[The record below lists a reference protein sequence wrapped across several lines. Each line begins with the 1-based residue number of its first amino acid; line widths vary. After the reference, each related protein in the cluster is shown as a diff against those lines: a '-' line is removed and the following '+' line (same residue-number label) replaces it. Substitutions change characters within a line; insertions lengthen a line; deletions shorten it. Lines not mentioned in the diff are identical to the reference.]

1 MGLEPNH
8 RRVGSPIVA
17 SACWGRDSC
26 PCQEAVHPHCPNDPC
41 VDCTL
46 GGAQFPGCLPPPCA
60 KWPCVTW
67 LGGRFLFVLSPF
79 WLGRCRH
86 CLIAFS
92 RLSGLK
98 LHDPAETRAIGLLVS
113 RVLLLRSG
121 AFVFAAFFFSWAARW
136 RWRGGFWATWGRR
149 AVRCGC
155 AAFFRQR
162 VSSPKKIK

>member
-1 MGLEPNH
+1 MAARSSPQLAGGETLAHARKLSIPTVLTTL
-8 RRVGSPIVA
+8 RR
-17 SACWGRDSC
+17 SA
-26 PCQEAVHPHCPNDPC
+26 
-41 VDCTL
+41 L

-121 AFVFAAFFFSWAARW
+121 AFVFAAFFSLGLPGSAGAVVFGPLGGDAPSGVVVLFFFG
-136 RWRGGFWATWGRR
+136 RGPPA
-149 AVRCGC
+149 
-155 AAFFRQR
+155 
-162 VSSPKKIK
+162 PKKTKTFR